1 MNNKLFV
8 NILLASVGIVGAI
21 AASSKII
28 LAQTQYQPQQPL
40 GYEAS
45 EKDPMKSSVGGF
57 DPMSLI
63 HNANLSRSRTGE
75 DFAEDSQRNLSKAAE
90 AFKKM
95 QQQQL
100 QQMPKTVESSNST
113 VNTAPKSP

>member
-21 AASSKII
+21 AASSEMT
-28 LAQTQYQPQQPL
+28 LAQYQPLNQQPG
-40 GYEAS
+40 GYEAN

-63 HNANLSRSRTGE
+63 HNANLGRSRTGE

-95 QQQQL
+95 QQQQI
-100 QQMPKTVESSNST
+100 QQMSQPSQSSNST
-113 VNTAPKSP
+113 VNNAPKSP

>member
-21 AASSKII
+21 AASSKIT
-28 LAQTQYQPQQPL
+28 LAQTQYQPPTQQPL

-113 VNTAPKSP
+113 VNTAPK